1 MLVTMT
7 FKKYL
12 FLLTTLLISICV
24 YSLLSDTNSPASN
37 SPESAKP
44 IEAGTKY
51 PEYGWPIFGDKLVT
65 GSFGEFRYYHF
76 HMGQDF
82 ATEAKNGIPLLAMTD
97 GKVVKLQ
104 SYRYSIG
111 NAITILHDD
120 GFMSRY
126 GHMSA
131 FADNVWSAIQDK
143 DLLEKRKRRQD
154 FEYNLTTAEQVRVK
168 KGDVIGYSG
177 DTGIGPSHLHL
188 EIFKDNIY
196 YNPADFGLNYF
207 AFGGINVY
215 AVDIVPENNKTFIN
229 GRNTTY
235 TMRFKLDKDKNL
247 IPLHGETLKIKGD
260 VSLSVYGSESS
271 GRSNKIGFQK
281 ITVGLNGSELQE
293 VNFSKISSFHTFRSC
308 FVLDNY
314 KSRMNGKPFK
324 YFTHT
329 KEGNTLLGFKNQ
341 QVGAGIV
348 HSESFKEGENEISI
362 ALYGISKLPAII
374 KIKTEKDNKEY
385 PDGEIKKFNLSH
397 DSYITVS
404 TPDKKGEAFFPAYS
418 IFTKANVSIEKS
430 KNQKVLDKDMVLESE
445 VYSVEP
451 DIKEFNLGYDLY
463 IKLDKEINAEKFGL
477 YQLANNGRVIKNFPG
492 VYFNTT
498 EKFFRARIKATG
510 NFAILSD
517 YAKPTLRIYRHK
529 NNHVFKGK
537 DFKIYLI
544 ASDHGTG
551 IPDSSLIVKVD
562 DKEAYLDLDPETGLR
577 EIFYPDSMKDIGKHT
592 ITATAKDRANNIAE
606 PLTFL
611 YEVK

>member
-1 MLVTMT
+1 MR
-7 FKKYL
+7 FKKTFFILSILIISISAY
-12 FLLTTLLISICV
+12 TLLSQ
-24 YSLLSDTNSPASN
+24 TNSPASN

-51 PEYGWPIFGDKLVT
+51 PEYIWPIFGDKLVT

-82 ATEAKNGIPLLAMTD
+82 ATEAKNGLPLLAMTD
-97 GKVVKLQ
+97 AKVIKLQ
-104 SYRYSIG
+104 SFRYSIG
-111 NAITILHDD
+111 NAIILLHDD

-126 GHMSA
+126 GHMSG
-131 FADNVWSAIQDK
+131 FAENIWAAIQDK
-143 DLLEKRKRRQD
+143 DVLEKRKRRQD
-154 FEYNLTTAEQVRVK
+154 FEYTLTASEQVRVK

-215 AVDIVPENNKTFIN
+215 AVDIVPENNKSFIN
-229 GRNTTY
+229 GKNATY
-235 TMRFKLDKDKNL
+235 TLRFKFDKDNNLVPSKNE
-247 IPLHGETLKIKGD
+247 ILKIKGD
-260 VSLSVYGSESS
+260 VSLSLYGSESS

-293 VNFSKISSFHTFRSC
+293 VNFTKISSFHTFRSC

-314 KSRMNGKPFK
+314 RSRMNGRPFK

-341 QVGAGIV
+341 EVGAGIV
-348 HSESFKEGENEISI
+348 RSGSFKDGENEIS
-362 ALYGISKLPAII
+362 LGVYGISKLPAII
-374 KIKTEKDNKEY
+374 KIKAVKDNNEY
-385 PDGEIKKFNLSH
+385 PDGEIKKINLSH

-418 IFTKANVSIEKS
+418 IFTQANVSIEKS
-430 KNQKVLDKDMVLESE
+430 KNQKISEKDMTLESE
-445 VYSVEP
+445 VYTIEP
-451 DIKEFNLGYDLY
+451 DYKEFNLGYDLY
-463 IKLDKEINAEKFGL
+463 IKLDKDINPEKFGL
-477 YQLANNGRVIKNFPG
+477 YQLSNNGKVIKNFPG
-492 VYFNTT
+492 IYYNTT
-498 EKFFRARIKATG
+498 ERFFRARIKVTG

-517 YAKPTLRIYRHK
+517 YAKPTLRIYRYK
-529 NNHVFKGK
+529 DNHVFKGK
-537 DFKIYLI
+537 DFKIYMV

-551 IPDSSLIVKVD
+551 IPESNFQVKVD
-562 DKEAYLDLDPETGLR
+562 EKEAYTDLDPETGLR
-577 EIFYPDSMKDIGKHT
+577 EIFYPDSMKEVGKHV
-592 ITATAKDRANNIAE
+592 ITATAKDRANNVAD
-606 PLTFL
+606 PLVFH